1 MASVDKTAHITAA
14 IVVSTDSD
22 VLDDA
27 ALHVLGHV
35 RTAAEQH
42 RDTGNYI
49 ANLGVDKTRTARG
62 VIDRLVVADD
72 DEAQLIE
79 FGGIVKDTGRVIPGL
94 HIMREGLNRS

>member
-1 MASVDKTAHITAA
+1 MAYVNRTAHITAA
-14 IVVSTDSD
+14 LVISKETD
-22 VLDDA
+22 VLDQA
-27 ALHVLGHV
+27 AQHVLDHV

-49 ANLGVDKTRTARG
+49 EHLGIDTTRTARG
-62 VIDRLVVADD
+62 VVDRLVVADD

-79 FGGIVKDTGRVIPGL
+79 FGGIVKSTGRVIPGL